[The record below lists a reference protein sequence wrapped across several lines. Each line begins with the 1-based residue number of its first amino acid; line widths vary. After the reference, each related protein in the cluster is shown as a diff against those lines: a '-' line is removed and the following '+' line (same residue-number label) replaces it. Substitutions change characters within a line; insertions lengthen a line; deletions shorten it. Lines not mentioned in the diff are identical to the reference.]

1 MVSREYG
8 KKMPILGKALR
19 LFLFL
24 FLAASA
30 VLNGILF
37 AMYFT
42 EKENKLKRLEEVER
56 YSVSLQHQ
64 VIHDSLAVIF
74 GDVLFLSQQNELTG
88 YLQSR
93 ESNLLDQ
100 AGAEYLAFARNH
112 TDYDQIRYLNAAGK
126 ELIRVNNTV
135 DGPRI
140 VAADKLQNKAK
151 RNYILGCNQLKQ
163 GELFLS
169 RFDLNIEHG
178 EIEKPYK
185 PTIRIGTPIFN
196 AQGNRAGIVLV
207 NYLGEKLLEQIRN
220 SAFIA
225 RGKAMLLNSDGYWL
239 LAPDAQKEWGFIL
252 NQPEHRLGAA
262 DSEAWEIIR
271 SQTKGQIRTAQGI
284 YTFETVY
291 PAQPE
296 YCRSSGGAAHPVAQ
310 SRQQVSG
317 EEYHWHV
324 ASFLSNSFLEKTYKT
339 LATKYFI
346 IGVTGLVLL
355 LSGAWMV
362 AFAVAKRLIYQKQ
375 LKELALFDQLTKLPN
390 RVLFFDR
397 LTMMA
402 EHSRRYR
409 SQFAMLYLDLDGF
422 KLVNDSHG
430 HDVGDQ
436 LLATVA
442 QRLQSICR
450 RSDTVDRLGGDEFAI
465 LYANLRNV
473 GELDTFARRVINEL
487 SQSMDLSVGS
497 VRVGV
502 SVGIALFPENS
513 DDVETLVNLADRA
526 MYRSKDSGK
535 NTYTF
540 AHA

>member
-1 MVSREYG
+1 
-8 KKMPILGKALR
+8 
-19 LFLFL
+19 
-24 FLAASA
+24 
-30 VLNGILF
+30 VL
-37 AMYFT
+37 YST
-42 EKENKLKRLEEVER
+42 EKGYKLERLEEVER
-56 YSVSLQHQ
+56 YSVSLQHH
-64 VIHDSLAVIF
+64 VIHDSFAVIL

-88 YLQSR
+88 YLQSQ

-140 VAADKLQNKAK
+140 VAAGQLQNKAK
-151 RNYILGCNQLKQ
+151 RYYFLACNQLKQ
-163 GELFLS
+163 GEIFLS
-169 RFDLNIEHG
+169 PFDLNIEHG

-185 PTIRIGTPIFN
+185 PIIRIGTPIFD

-252 NQPEHRLGAA
+252 NQPAHRIGAFDA
-262 DSEAWEIIR
+262 EAWEAIR

-291 PAQPE
+291 PAQSE
-296 YCRSSGGAAHPVAQ
+296 YYRSSGGAAHPFAQ
-310 SRQQVSG
+310 SRKQFAG
-317 EEYHWHV
+317 KEYHWHMV
-324 ASFLSNSFLEKTYKT
+324 SFLSHSDLEKADKI

-346 IGVTGLVLL
+346 IGASGLLLVL
-355 LSGAWMV
+355 SGSWAV
-362 AFAVAKRLIYQKQ
+362 AFAAAKRRVYQKQ

-409 SQFAMLYLDLDGF
+409 SQFALLYLDLDGF

-487 SQSMDLSVGS
+487 SQSIDLSVGS

-502 SVGIALFPENS
+502 SVGIALFPEDCDN
-513 DDVETLVNLADRA
+513 VETLVNLADRA